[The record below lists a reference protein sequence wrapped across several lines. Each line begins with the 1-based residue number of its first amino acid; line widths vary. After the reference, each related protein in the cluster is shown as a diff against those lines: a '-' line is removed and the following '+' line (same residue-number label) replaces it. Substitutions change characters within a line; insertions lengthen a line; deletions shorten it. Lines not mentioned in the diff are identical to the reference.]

1 MEERR
6 QKRVADAIRDE
17 LAELVVYEL
26 ADPRIQ
32 IGGITDVH
40 LSPDGKR
47 ADVLVHTTG
56 EAAQQEQTLEAL
68 HTASGFLRRQLSLRL
83 TLRHVPDLRF
93 RPDSEAAS
101 GDRLEVLWKR
111 AQKWRRKLDRQGQG
125 VQTSQAGDPASQS
138 GDTK

>member
-6 QKRVADAIRDE
+6 KIRLAEAIRDE
-17 LAELVVYEL
+17 LAELIVYEL

-32 IGGITDVH
+32 LAGVTDVH

-56 EAAQQEQTLEAL
+56 NETEQSATMEAL
-68 HTASGFLRRQLSLRL
+68 TSAAGFLRKQLILRL
-83 TLRHVPDLRF
+83 ALRHVPDLRF

-101 GDRLEVLWKR
+101 GERLEVLLKR
-111 AQKWRRKLDRQGQG
+111 AQKWRRKLEKGSG
-125 VQTSQAGDPASQS
+125 PETGPGGAS
-138 GDTK
+138 